1 MSESVLCMDCKH
13 RFVPWH
19 MWFSGASEK
28 HRHHC
33 RKSHVPARTVYNPV
47 TGDEHE
53 QERYQSCAVF
63 RIGRSGEGNC
73 GTDGYYWEP
82 SKKQGLFK
90 LIKHAS
96 TE

>member
-19 MWFSGASEK
+19 MWFSGASPK
-28 HRHHC
+28 HRYMC

-53 QERYQSCAVF
+53 EERYQSCAVF